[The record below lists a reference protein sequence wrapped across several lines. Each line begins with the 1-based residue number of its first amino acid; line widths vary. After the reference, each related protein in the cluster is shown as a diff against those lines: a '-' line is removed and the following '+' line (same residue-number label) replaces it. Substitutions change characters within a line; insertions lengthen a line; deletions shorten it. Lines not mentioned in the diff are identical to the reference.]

1 MITVS
6 IQAGGRSRRMGGD
19 KGLQILKGK
28 PLVQHVYERVADLA
42 DEIIL
47 TTNNPRGYAFLG
59 VRMVADEKPG
69 AGALQGLRTALQA
82 AHGEHVLVVAC
93 DMPFLQPVLL
103 AYLLEKRARADV
115 IVPVAGG
122 YYEPMHAVYARGCL
136 APISEC
142 LAAGDN
148 KVIAFFSQVSV
159 LEIAEADL
167 RALDPDLDSF
177 RNINTQAELRLAEL
191 E

>member
-47 TTNNPRGYAFLG
+47 TTNNPQGYAFLG
-59 VRMVADEKPG
+59 VRMIADEKPG
-69 AGALQGLRTALQA
+69 AGALHGLRTALQA

-103 AYLLEKRARADV
+103 AHLLENRARADV

-122 YYEPMHAVYARGCL
+122 YYEPMHAVYARSCL
-136 APISEC
+136 APISES